1 MSQPQL
7 LICERTGR
15 WAIAWR
21 RALGAEAR
29 VQEVRSLKQVDE
41 FLLTTPNVPVAVDG
55 AAFSSEKL
63 LQAIAR
69 WSAARATVLV
79 MAPQAWA
86 EEEST
91 LREAGA
97 THVVFSPR
105 SLRPAVCLV
114 ERHYQRLPSQPAE
127 VGTLEERIQA
137 RLPWARWAKPKG

>member
-21 RALGAEAR
+21 GALGAEAR

-41 FLLTTPNVPVAVDG
+41 ILQPTPSVPVAVDG

-69 WSAARATVLV
+69 WSAAGATVLV
-79 MAPQAWA
+79 MAPQDWVG
-86 EEEST
+86 EEST
-91 LREAGA
+91 FREVGA

-105 SLRPAVCLV
+105 SLRPAVRLV
-114 ERHYQRLPSQPAE
+114 ERHYRGLPDEPAE
-127 VGTLEERIQA
+127 VGTVEERIRR
-137 RLPWARWAKPKG
+137 RLPWARWAKASP